1 MITDNWLKFSP
12 VFFHEEHFQ
21 SCAAQ
26 TELLSYSFHIL
37 YYLLSQVIQVIH
49 CFVFPRGGVRTGSR
63 VSALGVWG
71 FATLLSCD
79 DMTDVKICNSL
90 LSSKMF
96 IKNYLA
102 LSDGLCFWIPRV
114 PVPSPSIN
122 PPSLF
127 HDEGS
132 TQKMLTTRW

>member
-21 SCAAQ
+21 TSAAQ

-96 IKNYLA
+96 LKKLLGII
-102 LSDGLCFWIPRV
+102 GWIVFLDTACAGPFA
-114 PVPSPSIN
+114 
-122 PPSLF
+122 F
-127 HDEGS
+127 H
-132 TQKMLTTRW
+132 